1 MRVSWTKYKCSKL
14 ATLISVFGG
23 AMRAAGIVAALEGI
37 IAGIDGG
44 MIIGGIICIAVSI
57 GLNALAERVNA
68 RKVARLLRD
77 SEQ

>member
-1 MRVSWTKYKCSKL
+1 MRISWRKYKYSGL
-14 ATLISVFGG
+14 ATLISFFGG
-23 AMRAAGIVAALEGI
+23 AMQAAGIVAALEGI